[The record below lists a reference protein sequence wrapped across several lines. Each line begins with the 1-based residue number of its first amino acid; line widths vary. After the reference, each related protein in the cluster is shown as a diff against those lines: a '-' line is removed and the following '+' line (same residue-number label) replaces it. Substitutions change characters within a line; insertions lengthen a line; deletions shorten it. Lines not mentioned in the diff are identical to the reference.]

1 MSLILGLLM
10 NKWVAIA
17 LAIAAGLFAL
27 HQWDV
32 RKIEVANEK
41 KFAQQKA
48 ARASEIDAGK
58 TAIAAV
64 AKLYNDEAA
73 TRQAERAKFD
83 AVIKTERGK
92 NVTKYAVDS
101 CRLTAG
107 VIVQHNLSADG
118 RAAVPADP
126 RIAVDRPAGVGID
139 QFAATVDNNYSRCHE
154 NADQLR
160 AWQRWAVGTCRAWN
174 KRWGKTE
181 ACPNFPT
188 PIIAAIAG
196 QPKSA
201 FGAEK
206 GK

>member
-1 MSLILGLLM
+1 MTLILGLLT
-10 NKWVAIA
+10 NKWVAMV
-17 LAIAAGLFAL
+17 LAIAAALFAL

-32 RKIEVANEK
+32 RKIEVANTK
-41 KFAQQKA
+41 KMAAQTA
-48 ARASEIDAGK
+48 ARASDIDAGK

-73 TRQAERAKFD
+73 ARTLERNKF
-83 AVIKTERGK
+83 ASQIKLERGK
-92 NVTKYAVDS
+92 NVSKFAIDS

-107 VIVQHNLSADG
+107 VVVQHNLSAAG
-118 RAAVPADP
+118 RAAVPADS
-126 RIAVDRPAGVGID
+126 RIAIDRPAGIGID
-139 QFAATVDNNYSRCHE
+139 QYAATVDNNYSRCHE

-181 ACPNFPT
+181 ACPEFPA
-188 PIIAAIAG
+188 PIIGAIAG

-201 FGAEK
+201 FGAE